1 MNFQKL
7 VDEMITMVKEEKTVI
22 DTIKIEK
29 NANVEGRTGEYEVDL
44 LWEFLYNDNKYK
56 IIVDFKNMNKQLPQN
71 ELFNFVNL
79 TNDVSGFVTGVS
91 FTKPVYDK
99 VVQNVAKDAG
109 IFLYEIDL
117 EEENT
122 TPKPQISNVKIN
134 VDKEWVAQEKK
145 AKGLDNE
152 NIKTSSDPRH
162 LFIYDN
168 SGNCIESLEAIFN
181 KYLKGDSKED
191 GFNENIEHKFE
202 EDTFLTTNHPIIDKI
217 KINSVKF
224 DLDFMSIPKYDPQE
238 IIRKIANFAVGKSL
252 N

>member
-1 MNFQKL
+1 MNYQKL
-7 VDEMITMVKEEKTVI
+7 IDEMITMAQEEKTVI

-29 NANVEGRTGEYEVDL
+29 NATVEGRTGEYEVDL
-44 LWEFLYNDNKYK
+44 LWEFVYNENKYK

-79 TNDVSGFVTGVS
+79 TNDISGFVTGVS

-117 EEENT
+117 AEENNS
-122 TPKPQISNVKIN
+122 PKPQISNVKID
-134 VDKEWVAQEKK
+134 VDKEWVAQAKK
-145 AKGLDNE
+145 AKGLENE
-152 NIKTSSDPRH
+152 NIRTSSDPRH
-162 LFIYDN
+162 LFVCDN
-168 SGNCIESLEAIFN
+168 NGNCVESLEAIFN
-181 KYLKGDSKED
+181 KYLEDKQED
-191 GFNENIEHKFE
+191 GFNENIEHKFTT
-202 EDTFLTTNHPIIDKI
+202 DTFLTTNHEVIDKI

-224 DLDFMSIPKYDPQE
+224 DLDFMSVPQYDPQE

>member
-7 VDEMITMVKEEKTVI
+7 VDEMITMVQEEKTVI

-122 TPKPQISNVKIN
+122 TPKPQISRIKNT
-134 VDKEWVAQEKK
+134 
-145 AKGLDNE
+145 AK
-152 NIKTSSDPRH
+152 
-162 LFIYDN
+162 
-168 SGNCIESLEAIFN
+168 
-181 KYLKGDSKED
+181 
-191 GFNENIEHKFE
+191 
-202 EDTFLTTNHPIIDKI
+202 
-217 KINSVKF
+217 
-224 DLDFMSIPKYDPQE
+224 
-238 IIRKIANFAVGKSL
+238 
-252 N
+252 